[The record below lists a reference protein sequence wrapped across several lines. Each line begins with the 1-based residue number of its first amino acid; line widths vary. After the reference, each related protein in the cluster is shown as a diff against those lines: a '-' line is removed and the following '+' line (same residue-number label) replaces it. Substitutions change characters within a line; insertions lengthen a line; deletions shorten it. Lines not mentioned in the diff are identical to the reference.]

1 MVYFTIVIPTY
12 NREKLI
18 VKTLESILSQTF
30 MDYEVLI
37 IDDGST
43 DNTEETIQIF
53 LSDKVRYYK
62 KDNEERAVARNFGAK
77 LANGKYINWFDSDDI
92 MLPNHLQE
100 AFDFIQI
107 HKEFVNVFHLSYRK
121 ENQNNEILYAQH
133 ITFKTINHLLYKGNI
148 LSCNG
153 VFVKKET
160 ALLNPYN
167 ENRLL
172 SASEDYELWIRLA
185 AQFPFYHIN
194 KHTSVI
200 IQHDERSVL
209 TFRQTERL
217 EKRFLL
223 LMTLVKTNPIV
234 LNFLKRKAN
243 YFLMKNY
250 LLLAVDI
257 ASTGNRTKTLKYFL
271 KAIGYNW
278 RFITERSFYATIK
291 HLILGK

>member
-1 MVYFTIVIPTY
+1 MAYFSIIIPTY
-12 NREKLI
+12 NRAQLI
-18 VKTLESILSQTF
+18 VETVKSILAQTF
-30 MDYEVLI
+30 TAYEIII

-43 DNTEETIQIF
+43 DNTEEVIKPYLAENVF
-53 LSDKVRYYK
+53 YHK
-62 KDNEERAVARNFGAK
+62 KENRERAVARNYGVK
-77 LANGKYINWFDSDDI
+77 LAKGKYINWFDSDDI
-92 MLPNHLQE
+92 MLPNHLQV
-100 AFDFIQI
+100 AYDFIQI
-107 HKEFVNVFHLSYRK
+107 HQEYVNVFHLSYRK
-121 ENQNNEILYAQH
+121 KNQNNEVLYSH
-133 ITFKTINHLLYKGNI
+133 KIDIKTINHLLFRGNL

-153 VFVKKET
+153 VFLKRET
-160 ALLNPYN
+160 ALANPFN
-167 ENRLL
+167 EDRLL

-185 AQFPFYHIN
+185 SKYPFYHVN
-194 KHTSVI
+194 SQTSII

-223 LMTLVKTNPIV
+223 LMNLVKNNPSI
-234 LNFLKRKAN
+234 LKFLGRKIN

-257 ASTGNRTKTLKYFL
+257 ASTGDRYKTSKYLL
-271 KAIGYNW
+271 KAMWHNI

>member
-1 MVYFTIVIPTY
+1 MTYFSIIIPTY
-12 NREKLI
+12 NRSKLI
-18 VKTLESILSQTF
+18 IKTIESVLNQTF
-30 MDYEVLI
+30 NDFEVLI

-43 DNTEETIQIF
+43 DDTEQVVKPF
-53 LSDKVRYYK
+53 LSDKVFYHK
-62 KDNEERAVARNFGAK
+62 KVNEERAVARNFGVKIAK
-77 LANGKYINWFDSDDI
+77 GKYINWFDSDDI

-100 AFDFIQI
+100 AYDFIQV

-153 VFVKKET
+153 VFLKKET
-160 ALLNPYN
+160 AILIPFN
-167 ENRLL
+167 EDRLL
-172 SASEDYELWIRLA
+172 SASEDYELWLRLA
-185 AQFPFYHIN
+185 AIYPFYHVN

-223 LMTLVKTNPIV
+223 LMNLIKTNPIV
-234 LNFLKRKAN
+234 VSFLGKKVN

-257 ASTGNRTKTLKYFL
+257 ASTGNRIKTSKYIFRAMCFHISFL
-271 KAIGYNW
+271 K
-278 RFITERSFYATIK
+278 ERSFYATIK